1 MIINITIVDYWNFG
15 NRLQNYAMQQVLSQY
30 ADRVLTVSDL
40 RPLEGRGWKGF
51 FYNVAKKSYRF
62 VYPSRRN
69 IRCRRSML
77 FTKKYI
83 WTFPFDVPRV
93 LHLFQNRAAFVVG
106 SDQVWNPEFDHL
118 SEMDTLSFLDGREGI
133 AYASSFGVD
142 KLSEE
147 YAPGLA
153 EIGNHFKALSVRE
166 ESGKKILE
174 PYVNDVQVHV
184 DPTLLL
190 TPKEWETV
198 MQKPRHFT
206 KKKYVALY
214 FLGQLNDTRRS
225 QINEFAKSHGYEI
238 IELMDRSSV
247 YYTYGPAE
255 FLWVMQHAEAVFTD
269 SFHGCV
275 FSFLFDKPFIVYD
288 REDHNQ
294 NMSSRMETLLP
305 LFHLEDRAYTGQ
317 LPEGLLE
324 HDYSTGYAVLETERD
339 RSFDYLRRNLE
350 K

>member
-15 NRLQNYAMQQVLSQY
+15 NRLQNYALQTVLSKY
-30 ADRVLTVSDL
+30 DDRVLTVTDL
-40 RPLEGRGWKGF
+40 RPLEGRGWKGL
-51 FYNVAKKSYRF
+51 FYNTAKKCYRF
-62 VYPSRRN
+62 VYPARRN

-77 FTKKYI
+77 FTKKHI
-83 WTFPFDVPRV
+83 RTFPFDIPRL

-118 SEMDTLSFLDGREGI
+118 SVMDTLSFLNGREGI
-133 AYASSFGVD
+133 AYAASFGVD
-142 KLSEE
+142 GLPEE
-147 YAPGLA
+147 YAPQLS
-153 EIGNHFKALSVRE
+153 EIGKHFKAVSVRE
-166 ESGKKILE
+166 ASGKKILG
-174 PYVNDVQVHV
+174 PYVKDVQVQV

-190 TPKEWETV
+190 PPEEWETV
-198 MQKPRHFT
+198 MHKPRHFT

-214 FLGQLNDTRRS
+214 FLGQLNETRRS
-225 QINEFAKSHGYEI
+225 QINEFAKNRGYEI
-238 IELMDRSSV
+238 IELMDRASV

-275 FSFLFDKPFIVYD
+275 FSFLFDKPFVVYD
-288 REDHNQ
+288 REDHFQ

-305 LFHLEDRAYTGQ
+305 WFHLEDRAYTGC
-317 LPEGLLE
+317 LPEDLLE
-324 HDYSTGYAVLETERD
+324 HDYSSGYAVLEKERE
-339 RSFDYLRRNLE
+339 RSFDYLKRNL

>member
-15 NRLQNYAMQQVLSQY
+15 NRLQNYAMQTVLSKY
-30 ADRVLTVSDL
+30 DDRVLTVTDL
-40 RPLEGRGWKGF
+40 RPLEGRGWKGL
-51 FYNVAKKSYRF
+51 FYNTAKKCYRF

-77 FTKKYI
+77 FTKKHI
-83 WTFPFDVPRV
+83 LTFPFDMPR
-93 LHLFQNRAAFVVG
+93 LMHLFQNRAAFMVG

-133 AYASSFGVD
+133 TYAASFGVD
-142 KLSEE
+142 ELPEE
-147 YAPGLA
+147 YAPQLA
-153 EIGNHFKALSVRE
+153 KIGKNFKAVSVRE
-166 ESGKKILE
+166 DSGKRILE
-174 PYVNDVQVHV
+174 PYVKDVQVHV

-190 TPKEWETV
+190 TPEEWEKV
-198 MQKPRHFT
+198 IQKPRHFT
-206 KKKYVALY
+206 EKKYVALY
-214 FLGQLNDTRRS
+214 FLGQLNETRRS

-275 FSFLFDKPFIVYD
+275 FSFLFDKPFVVYD
-288 REDHNQ
+288 REDQ
-294 NMSSRMETLLP
+294 TKNMSSRMETLLP
-305 LFHLEDRAYTGQ
+305 LFHLEDRAYSGE
-317 LPEGLLE
+317 LPEGLMK
-324 HDYSTGYAVLETERD
+324 HDYSFGYAVLEQERK
-339 RSFDYLRRNLE
+339 RSFDYLNQNLR
-350 K
+350 